1 MNRWI
6 DEVPFR
12 IGTSSYIIPDDILP
26 NMIEA
31 FKHMGFSITAE
42 GIESEAME
50 MIMKKIGCD
59 YLQGYHY
66 SKPIS
71 IDQFIVKYGK

>member
-1 MNRWI
+1 
-6 DEVPFR
+6 
-12 IGTSSYIIPDDILP
+12 
-26 NMIEA
+26 MIQA

-42 GIESEAME
+42 GIESEAMG